1 MLVETRMLVPNQP
14 PLPSVREGS
23 SLSCLVFAVAF
34 YALSSLTAHRNMKT
48 RAALTLLN
56 FTMSAILMVFVE
68 VLLTRKEGR

>member
-1 MLVETRMLVPNQP
+1 MLVEPRMPVPNQALLP
-14 PLPSVREGS
+14 PVQEGS

-34 YALSSLTAHRNMKT
+34 YALSSLNAHRNMKA

-68 VLLTRKEGR
+68 ALLIRKEGR